1 MHSHSISSHVRIKFI
16 ANYKEKNIIIYYF
29 VYLFAI
35 YGTMCGIIIVRN
47 LLSELSVNL
56 LCRGQVLG
64 PVDLLR
70 ELAHSPS
77 VTATHPLPEK
87 AEMIN
92 STGFLAVASLHEV

>member
-47 LLSELSVNL
+47 LLSELAVPWSSAGA
-56 LCRGQVLG
+56 CRSPARVGS
-64 PVDLLR
+64 
-70 ELAHSPS
+70 LAVRDS
-77 VTATHPLPEK
+77 HPLPEK

-92 STGFLAVASLHEV
+92 PTGFLAVASLHEV